1 MGSSL
6 DTTSGNSWDRPRAAR
21 VGALAVA
28 GGILLILIGW
38 AVFGMIVPE
47 QCSYQAID
55 GFTSFVLVSSSL
67 TGFVAGHL
75 LGRWFETSSMAKTSV
90 RTEHI
95 GASAAQVRAREVSS
109 AERAF
114 AGATHTE
121 SISAPSTAIAVAP
134 PDLAPARPRAGQPT
148 SGALLVQLG
157 LVLLLGL
164 STVLLAYETLALVN
178 TARNWPITYF
188 VRCFASSNLWAAAI
202 GAAAFCFLLGHW
214 VWY

>member
-1 MGSSL
+1 
-6 DTTSGNSWDRPRAAR
+6 
-21 VGALAVA
+21 
-28 GGILLILIGW
+28 
-38 AVFGMIVPE
+38 
-47 QCSYQAID
+47 
-55 GFTSFVLVSSSL
+55 
-67 TGFVAGHL
+67 
-75 LGRWFETSSMAKTSV
+75 MAKTSV

-95 GASAAQVRAREVSS
+95 GANTAAQVRAREVSS
-109 AERAF
+109 ANRAF
-114 AGATHTE
+114 SGATDTE
-121 SISAPSTAIAVAP
+121 TISAPSTAIAVAP
-134 PDLAPARPRAGQPT
+134 ADPAPAPAPAGQRT

-214 VWY
+214 VWYPAGDDRG